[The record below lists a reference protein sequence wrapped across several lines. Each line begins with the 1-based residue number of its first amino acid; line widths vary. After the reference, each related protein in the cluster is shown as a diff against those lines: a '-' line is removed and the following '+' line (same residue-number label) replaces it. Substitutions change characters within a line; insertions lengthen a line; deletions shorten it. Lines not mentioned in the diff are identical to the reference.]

1 MGGVREREAL
11 VRSKIALRGAVEKMM
26 CLSGKKKKN
35 RKWRFAEPR
44 RGKVTCLILGNF
56 GDMRTCLH
64 SKHAIRSR
72 STVNRAFALKLN
84 VMG

>member
-11 VRSKIALRGAVEKMM
+11 VRSKIALRGGCGENDV
-26 CLSGKKKKN
+26 SVWQKKKN